1 MTNKCIRY
9 ERGIS
14 KKDNSKIQR
23 LLILLLNVPIIHKI
37 LMRFFKKSY
46 GIPASTSLAKGF
58 YCSAPLLEL
67 GENVSLGDTRIIAWA
82 PIIIGNNTTLSFG
95 NTIITSTHDI
105 DDFNVV
111 IGKSVVIGE
120 HCWITSNCT
129 ILAGVTIG
137 ANSIIGAGS
146 VVTRDIPS
154 DVFAAGNPCKVIR
167 KIVFK

>member
-1 MTNKCIRY
+1 MTKEYIYNGHHTNKNF
-9 ERGIS
+9 
-14 KKDNSKIQR
+14 NSKIQR
-23 LLILLLNVPIIHKI
+23 LLLILLNVPIMHKI

-46 GIPASTSLAKGF
+46 GVPASTSLAKGF
-58 YCSAPLLEL
+58 YCSAPLLKL

-82 PIIIGNNTTLSFG
+82 PIVIGCNTTLSFG
-95 NTIITSTHDI
+95 NTIITSTHNL

-111 IGKSVVIGE
+111 IGKQVTIGQ
-120 HCWITSNCT
+120 HCWITTNCT

-137 ANSIIGAGS
+137 DNTIIGAGS

-154 DVFAAGNPCKVIR
+154 GVFAAGNPCKVIK